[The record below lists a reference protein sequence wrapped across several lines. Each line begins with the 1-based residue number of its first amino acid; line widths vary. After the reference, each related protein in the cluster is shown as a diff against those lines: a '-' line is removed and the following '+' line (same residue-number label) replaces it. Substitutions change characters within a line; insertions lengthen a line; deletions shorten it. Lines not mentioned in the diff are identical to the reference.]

1 MIVNQAWASI
11 SLMTRKGTEMASI
24 NELVR
29 ENKGNMEAGIAW
41 VAYWKNGRSW
51 NAEVFHPADGGLES
65 HDLIFDAYDMA
76 RMEQIIKEDWQ
87 AVILNGYY
95 TNCGVS
101 EEEPNSVSTIVDG
114 VKWNY
119 RNGYN
124 MLSDFFN
131 MVFDNA
137 VEQEAANQ

>member
-1 MIVNQAWASI
+1 
-11 SLMTRKGTEMASI
+11 MASI
-24 NELVR
+24 NELVKANR
-29 ENKGNMEAGIAW
+29 GSLEDGIAW
-41 VAYWKNGRSW
+41 VAVWKNGKSW
-51 NAEVFHPADGGLES
+51 NYERFYPTSGSAETC
-65 HDLIFDAYDMA
+65 DLVFDAYDMA
-76 RMEQIIKEDWQ
+76 RMELIIREDWR

-95 TNCGVS
+95 TNCGVN
-101 EEEPNSVSTIVDG
+101 EEEPNSISAMVDG

-131 MVFDNA
+131 MVFGNA